1 MTEPAAE
8 VTPPADAAPELNQ
21 ELEAQRRKVDS
32 DNFDVTVRELVRMV
46 AEDELD
52 RAPEYQ
58 RQFRWDEE
66 QESKLVESI
75 FLGLP
80 VPTIFVATNKDGT
93 WEIVD
98 GLQRVSTLVHY
109 VADPAE
115 SVRMIGK
122 TEPLRLSG
130 LDKLPA
136 FNGLTF
142 AEVPGP
148 LQLSFLKRPLRV
160 TALSDKSD
168 VNVRF
173 DMFERLNTGGIA
185 LTAQEIRACIFRGRF
200 ADFLE
205 TLAADENFNKIV
217 KLKEGSEND
226 GTREELALKFFAYLE
241 NRDVF
246 DGQVKKFLNDYM
258 RAVPAD
264 YDYSGREDVFRKVVV
279 ELARV
284 LDGPILRKDV
294 GWSPINLVE
303 AVLVGG
309 AELLK
314 SGVTTFAPTGDWLND
329 SRLTKMSRAGSNT
342 RSYLKGRIQRARELL
357 SGALPETE

>member
-1 MTEPAAE
+1 MTEPAPE
-8 VTPPADAAPELNQ
+8 LMMPSDSAPQLNQ

-58 RQFRWDEE
+58 RQFRWNEE

-115 SVRMIGK
+115 SVLMIGK
-122 TEPLRLSG
+122 TEPLRLAG

-142 AEVPGP
+142 AGVPGP

-185 LTAQEIRACIFRGRF
+185 LTAQEIRACIFRGKF

-205 TLAADENFNKIV
+205 TLASDDNFNQIV

-226 GTREELALKFFAYLE
+226 GTREELGLKFFAYLE
-241 NRDVF
+241 HRD
-246 DGQVKKFLNDYM
+246 
-258 RAVPAD
+258 
-264 YDYSGREDVFRKVVV
+264 
-279 ELARV
+279 
-284 LDGPILRKDV
+284 
-294 GWSPINLVE
+294 
-303 AVLVGG
+303 
-309 AELLK
+309 
-314 SGVTTFAPTGDWLND
+314 TF
-329 SRLTKMSRAGSNT
+329 
-342 RSYLKGRIQRARELL
+342 
-357 SGALPETE
+357 

>member
-1 MTEPAAE
+1 MTESAPTVA
-8 VTPPADAAPELNQ
+8 VPADLAPELNR
-21 ELEAQRRKVDS
+21 ELDAQRKKVDS

-46 AEDELD
+46 SDDELD

-58 RQFRWDEE
+58 RQFRWKEE

-80 VPTIFVATNKDGT
+80 VPTIFVATNKNGT

-109 VADPAE
+109 VADPPDSLRSIDKA
-115 SVRMIGK
+115 
-122 TEPLRLSG
+122 EPLRLSG
-130 LDKLPA
+130 LEKLPA
-136 FNGLTF
+136 FNGLMF
-142 AEVPGP
+142 ADLPGP

-168 VNVRF
+168 VDVRF

-185 LTAQEIRACIFRGRF
+185 LTPQEIRACIFRGKF
-200 ADFLE
+200 AEFLE
-205 TLAADENFNKIV
+205 KLASDGNFNRIV
-217 KLKEGSEND
+217 KLKEGNEND
-226 GTREELALKFFAYLE
+226 GTREELILKFFAYLE
-241 NRDVF
+241 KRAEF
-246 DGQVKKFLNDYM
+246 QGKVKKFLNEYM
-258 RAVPAD
+258 RSVPSD
-264 YDYSGREDVFRKVVV
+264 YDYTGREAFFRKVVKA
-279 ELARV
+279 LAEV
-284 LDGPILRKDV
+284 LGGPILRKDV

-314 SGVTTFAPTGDWLND
+314 EGETTFNPKRDWLND
-329 SRLTKMSRAGSNT
+329 RSLTRMSSAGSNT
-342 RSYLKGRIQRARELL
+342 PSYLKGRIDRARDLL
-357 SGALPETE
+357 NGSTPESD

>member
-1 MTEPAAE
+1 M
-8 VTPPADAAPELNQ
+8 DAAPELNR
-21 ELEAQRRKVDS
+21 ELEAQRRKVDA

-66 QESKLVESI
+66 KESKLIESI

-80 VPTIFVATNKDGT
+80 VPTIFVATNKNGT

-109 VADPAE
+109 VADPPE
-115 SVRMIGK
+115 SVRSIGK
-122 TEPLRLSG
+122 TEALRLSG

-136 FNGLTF
+136 FIGLTF
-142 AEVPGP
+142 AELPGP

-168 VNVRF
+168 VDVRF

-185 LTAQEIRACIFRGRF
+185 LTPQEIRACIFRGKF
-200 ADFLE
+200 AEFLE
-205 TLAADENFNKIV
+205 TLAADENFNRVV

-226 GTREELALKFFAYLE
+226 GTREELILKFFAYLE
-241 NRDVF
+241 RREQF
-246 DGQVKKFLNDYM
+246 EGKVKKFLNDYM
-258 RAVPAD
+258 RTIPPD
-264 YDYSGREDVFRKVVV
+264 YDYANRERLFRQVVT

-284 LDGPILRKDV
+284 LAGPILRRDV

-303 AVLVGG
+303 AVLVGA
-309 AELLK
+309 AELMQ
-314 SGVTTFAPTGDWLND
+314 SGVATFTPAGDWLND
-329 SRLTKMSRAGSNT
+329 RELTRTSSAGSNT
-342 RSYLKGRIQRARELL
+342 RSYLRGRIQRARDLL
-357 SGALPETE
+357 GGAAPEIE